1 MSLPSIREVTITYW
15 TPLFLYKMI
24 DLYIHM
30 SRSEQKKKK
39 LKRNRDFVRYLKP
52 WKGFTKRDTLHIAR

>member
-30 SRSEQKKKK
+30 SRSEQKKEAKK
-39 LKRNRDFVRYLKP
+39 ES
-52 WKGFTKRDTLHIAR
+52 